1 MVGIPA
7 RSTLVSA
14 EQSAAGRFLP
24 YGTPCSEN
32 FDPATQKLEL
42 LQCELEQLRKRVAEL
57 IEERDSDEA
66 AKAPPKARKERGRA

>member
-24 YGTPCSEN
+24 YGTPCSEH

-42 LQCELEQLRKRVAEL
+42 LQCELEQLRARVAEL
-57 IEERDSDEA
+57 IEERA
-66 AKAPPKARKERGRA
+66 APKASPRKERGRA